1 MAGLYVHIPF
11 CRSKCAYCDF
21 YSAPFREPEAAQRYV
36 DSLLIEM
43 RLRLTEITEPFN
55 TVYLGGGTPSLL
67 SDSLM
72 AKLMT
77 GITRA
82 IDVAAV
88 EEITVEA
95 NPEDISPEKLNFY
108 MSLGINRVSIGI
120 QSFSDSSLRA
130 IGRQHSAETSLRAL
144 EALAAS
150 GINYSADLIYALP
163 GQTPDQW
170 RDELSRLISFRPP
183 HISAYLLS
191 YEPGT
196 RLHSR
201 MLAGKIEEA
210 SEQTVNEM
218 YAATCA
224 MLAEHGYE
232 HYEIAN
238 FALPNRRSRHN
249 SAYWRFAPY
258 LGMGAGAHSFDG
270 LIRRYNPN
278 SIKNYISSLSE
289 NQPYFVIE
297 ERTAEDN
304 FNETIL
310 VGLRTECGIDARKC
324 LEMLKSEKD
333 RKLFSNQVSAFMQ
346 SGRLIHSE
354 NGWIRIPESE
364 WLTADAVIRDLFC

>member
-21 YSAPFREPEAAQRYV
+21 YSAPFRESEAAQRYV
-36 DSLLIEM
+36 DSLLTEL
-43 RLRLTEITEPFN
+43 RLRLPEIAEPFS

-67 SDSLM
+67 SDSLL

-77 GITRA
+77 GISRA
-82 IDVAAV
+82 IDVCAV
-88 EEITVEA
+88 EELTVEA

-130 IGRQHSAETSLRAL
+130 IGRQHSAEISLQAL
-144 EALAAS
+144 DALAAS
-150 GINYSADLIYALP
+150 GVNYNADLIYALP

-170 RDELSRLISFRPP
+170 RDELNRLISFRPP

-218 YAATCA
+218 YAEACA

-238 FALPNRRSRHN
+238 FALSNRRSRHN

-258 LGMGAGAHSFDG
+258 LGLGAGAHSFDG
-270 LIRRYNPN
+270 LKRRYNPN

-310 VGLRTECGIDARKC
+310 VGLRTERGIDARKC
-324 LEMLKSEKD
+324 LEMLKNEKD

-354 NGWIRIPESE
+354 NGSLRIPESE